1 MSSTAERIAG
11 HLTPVLGSF
20 NAKVWVKTV
29 AEKKL
34 GLPADQLEITHV
46 PAIADG
52 LRTALAPFVGRAGAD
67 QLVERIQRE
76 VV

>member
-1 MSSTAERIAG
+1 VGSIAERIAG

-20 NAKVWVKTV
+20 NARIWVQTV
-29 AEKKL
+29 ADKSC
-34 GLPADQLEITHV
+34 GLAPAEIEAQHV
-46 PAIADG
+46 PAIANG
-52 LRTALAPFVGRAGAD
+52 LRTALATFVGRAGAD